1 MLNRVLEPEVMD
13 DRQEAVAYNDMD
25 HRAVNERFASDLLAI
40 SNLGTDWL
48 DIGTGTALIPVELCR
63 RTDSSVRIMAADA
76 SYWMLEIARYN
87 IEIHQCISRVQ
98 LHQGDAK
105 KMVFE
110 KNYFDTVFSNSLVHH
125 LPDHDQFFQETVR
138 VLRPNGVLF
147 LRDLFRPSTEAHL
160 EELVKL
166 YGGED
171 SCGSDLF
178 RQSLLAAL
186 TIDELRAIVQP
197 LGIPSECIVET
208 SDRHWTLTARANA
221 DKSCFSRIVLD
232 QSEKSNA

>member
-13 DRQEAVAYNDMD
+13 DQREAVTYNDMD

-40 SNLGTDWL
+40 PNLGTDWL
-48 DIGTGTALIPVELCR
+48 DVGTGTALIPVELCR
-63 RTDSSVRIMAADA
+63 RTDSAVRIMASDA

-87 IEIHQCISRVQ
+87 IEINQCISRVQ

-125 LPDHDQFFQETVR
+125 LPEHDRFFQETIR

-147 LRDLFRPSTEAHL
+147 LRDLYRPSTETQL
-160 EELVKL
+160 EELVRL
-166 YGGED
+166 YGGAD
-171 SCGSDLF
+171 NCGSDLF

-186 TIDELRAIVQP
+186 TIEEVRSIVKP
-197 LGIPSECIVET
+197 LGLSAECVVAT
-208 SDRHWTLTARANA
+208 SDRHWTLAARANA
-221 DKSCFSRIVLD
+221 DKSCFLALAMHQPVA
-232 QSEKSNA
+232 EP